1 MDPSLSGMYACV
13 MYRLMRSPLIE
24 MYPAG
29 GMAGL
34 GSSCGDAPL
43 YSTYTAGLPNCTPTG
58 DAGCFT
64 VWANAAAQYQAAQ
77 SAWQNCMG
85 EISSPAGQLVGDPAA
100 GVTLAN
106 AAANVYANPM
116 AIGYQ
121 QIQQAMP
128 SLNAN
133 QITALANAIETYN
146 QPTGSGVSNVNV
158 AGVESMASWACG
170 DQRCDWSARERLGAC
185 GASPDADAS
194 LRSYACPGG
203 PTGGTG
209 IAGCEFV
216 STHASRAERFPQRS
230 RKHRCRRCAGRRAEC
245 SCDRSPSAGIYFPY
259 ADYLANIGPELAPTF
274 TRQCLQRI
282 SDLHSAWREIHDWS
296 DGGTG
301 YKYRG
306 VPRSAI
312 SSVGGQPERHA
323 AQFLNF
329 LFSGGFLAAVR
340 EYSDVHVH
348 LLRCCCS
355 GGIAAIYGQALALR
369 GVIARRIFGKY
380 FVLKCIQYVI
390 DHDHPFCQCLSIDI
404 FDLIPGVIVRDWR
417 EVLPEE
423 FQLFRCEGGVSHLQ
437 RIVSPLPL
445 LSLLPSHRHLAAP
458 LARHDASEV
467 R

>member
-158 AGVESMASWACG
+158 AGVESMASWATPAMVLAAINAVIG
-170 DQRCDWSARERLGAC
+170 PQGSAWVPVAQVPTQTLPSAPTLAQVAQQVAQALPGASSSQLTQAVQSAFPSAPASTVAAAVQAAAPNAPATVAPVPVYTSPMPTTSQTLAPSSLPPLPASACNASQTYIPPGGRFTIGPMAGQVTSTGAC
-185 GASPDADAS
+185 QDPPS
-194 LRSYACPGG
+194 L
-203 PTGGTG
+203 
-209 IAGCEFV
+209 
-216 STHASRAERFPQRS
+216 
-230 RKHRCRRCAGRRAEC
+230 
-245 SCDRSPSAGIYFPY
+245 PSAGNPNATPPSSSIFCFPGDSSPQFASIPMCTY
-259 ADYLANIGPELAPTF
+259 TF
-274 TRQCLQRI
+274 YGAVAL
-282 SDLHSAWREIHDWS
+282 
-296 DGGTG
+296 
-301 YKYRG
+301 
-306 VPRSAI
+306 
-312 SSVGGQPERHA
+312 VG
-323 AQFLNF
+323 LL
-329 LFSGGFLAAVR
+329 LFM
-340 EYSDVHVH
+340 
-348 LLRCCCS
+348 
-355 GGIAAIYGQALALR
+355 
-369 GVIARRIFGKY
+369 GK
-380 FVLKCIQYVI
+380 
-390 DHDHPFCQCLSIDI
+390 
-404 FDLIPGVIVRDWR
+404 R
-417 EVLPEE
+417 
-423 FQLFRCEGGVSHLQ
+423 
-437 RIVSPLPL
+437 
-445 LSLLPSHRHLAAP
+445 
-458 LARHDASEV
+458 
-467 R
+467 